1 MVFVLLG
8 SAGRTVQKSFRQ
20 LLFAC
25 YVKRIDDKIIKR
37 YKIKRNNL
45 KFSKNK
51 IIGDGDHEGNE
62 SSLDE

>member
-1 MVFVLLG
+1 MSNADLSCKQKPPVRLVVFVLLG

-37 YKIKRNNL
+37 YKI
-45 KFSKNK
+45 
-51 IIGDGDHEGNE
+51 
-62 SSLDE
+62 